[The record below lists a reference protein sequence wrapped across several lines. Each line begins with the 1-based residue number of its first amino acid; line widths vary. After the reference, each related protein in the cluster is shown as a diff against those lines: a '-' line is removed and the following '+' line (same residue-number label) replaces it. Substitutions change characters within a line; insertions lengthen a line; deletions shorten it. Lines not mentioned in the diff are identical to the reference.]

1 MQLRWRVETVIG
13 DERSVLAPEIFDRC
27 LVSGDP
33 NQRVAPGDT
42 RRIEKELEI
51 GIASQHVFAFA
62 ETRAAV
68 RPRKAESDG
77 GLLAGCVVRWGFGR
91 PHLKRVAKP
100 GDCAHEAW
108 MRRIISEGLSNLG
121 DEIHQVLLDHEG
133 VGPEELLKGD
143 LRECLGSIRDEDLQQ
158 LIRLR
163 RERDRVTSP
172 QQLPRVQIQH
182 EVPEGHA
189 AHFRPSTMNSSERSR
204 T

>member
-13 DERSVLAPEIFDRC
+13 DERSVLAVEIFDRRC
-27 LVSGDP
+27 FSSDP
-33 NQRVAPGDT
+33 NQRMAPGDA
-42 RRIEKELEI
+42 RGIEEQLEI
-51 GIASQHVFAFA
+51 GISSQHVFAFA

-68 RPRKAESDG
+68 RPLEAKPDG
-77 GLLAGCVVRWGFGR
+77 GAVHGRAVPWGFGR
-91 PHLKRVAKP
+91 GHLKRVAEP

-108 MRRIISEGLSNLG
+108 VHRIISEGLSNLG

-133 VGPEELLKGD
+133 VWPEALLKGD

-172 QQLPRVQIQH
+172 QQLPRVQIQN

-189 AHFRPSTMNSSERSR
+189 AHFRPSTMNSSERRR